1 MKLKLI
7 ALGAVL
13 LIATVGLTACG
24 TSKPVQPTKNA
35 VPGQLPQAQAQAL
48 AKAVDV
54 KPGQAVV
61 PGSIKT
67 STQSVAASCAT
78 AVQPVRDLMKK
89 YRSALL
95 ITNAADAKVLGET
108 NAAAQKACSPD
119 DYVKWY
125 ASEFNG
131 WLNGK
136 TK

>member
-1 MKLKLI
+1 MKRKLI

-24 TSKPVQPTKNA
+24 TSSKPTPTKTT
-35 VPGQLPQAQAQAL
+35 VPGQLPQAQASQL

-61 PGSIKT
+61 PGSIKS
-67 STQSVAASCAT
+67 STQNLSSACTA

-89 YRSALL
+89 YKSALL
-95 ITNAADAKVLGET
+95 ITKQADAKILGAT
-108 NAAAQKACSPD
+108 NLAAQKACSPT
-119 DYVKWY
+119 DYVNWY
-125 ASEFNG
+125 ANEFNG